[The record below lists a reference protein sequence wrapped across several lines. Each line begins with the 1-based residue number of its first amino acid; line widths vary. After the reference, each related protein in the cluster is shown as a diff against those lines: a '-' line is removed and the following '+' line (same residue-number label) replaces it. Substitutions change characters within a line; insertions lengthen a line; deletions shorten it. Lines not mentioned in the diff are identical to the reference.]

1 MITSNQRDTQE
12 IRCGN
17 MSSRAD
23 IWYGK
28 DYASLWLQ
36 CLHIAMEGCLCTH
49 NCKVA
54 PAGQCLVTTPSE
66 AYRSRNLSLQKGFLS
81 PCRFV
86 NLGEQEDVLRSPSV
100 PQFPPHCS
108 VSLTITCLQVGD
120 SPV

>member
-1 MITSNQRDTQE
+1 MEKIMRL
-12 IRCGN
+12 
-17 MSSRAD
+17 
-23 IWYGK
+23 YGFSVFT
-28 DYASLWLQ
+28 SLWRDVYVP
-36 CLHIAMEGCLCTH
+36 ITV
-49 NCKVA
+49 K
-54 PAGQCLVTTPSE
+54 CLVTTPSE